1 MEQQMEFNHGG
12 FWLRLA
18 AAIIDTI
25 ITQLGLTIIGVIIG
39 IFVGIFMGAAGSPM
53 GDIEM
58 IAGGI
63 GYAIGIIGQWLYF
76 TIFEI
81 SGWMATPG
89 KKILG
94 LQVTDLNGQQ
104 IGFGRANG
112 RYWGKIV
119 SALILMIGFIMIAF
133 TDKKQGLHDIMAGT
147 LVIKK
152 PSA

>member
-1 MEQQMEFNHGG
+1 MEFNHGG

-58 IAGGI
+58 VAGGI

-112 RYWGKIV
+112 RY
-119 SALILMIGFIMIAF
+119 
-133 TDKKQGLHDIMAGT
+133 
-147 LVIKK
+147 
-152 PSA
+152 

>member
-1 MEQQMEFNHGG
+1 MEFNHGG

-39 IFVGIFMGAAGSPM
+39 IFVGVFMGAAGSPM

-58 IAGGI
+58 VAGGI

>member
-1 MEQQMEFNHGG
+1 MEFNHGG

-25 ITQLGLTIIGVIIG
+25 ITQLGLMIIGVVIG

-58 IAGGI
+58 VAGGV

>member
-1 MEQQMEFNHGG
+1 
-12 FWLRLA
+12 
-18 AAIIDTI
+18 
-25 ITQLGLTIIGVIIG
+25 
-39 IFVGIFMGAAGSPM
+39 MGAAGSPM

-58 IAGGI
+58 VAGGI

>member
-1 MEQQMEFNHGG
+1 MEFNHGG

-119 SALILMIGFIMIAF
+119 SALLLMVGFIMIAF
-133 TDKKQGLHDIMAGT
+133 TEKKQGLHDIMAGT

>member
-58 IAGGI
+58 VAGGI

>member
-1 MEQQMEFNHGG
+1 MEFNHGG

-58 IAGGI
+58 VAGGI

>member
-1 MEQQMEFNHGG
+1 MEFNHGG

-18 AAIIDTI
+18 AALIDTI
-25 ITQLGLTIIGVIIG
+25 ITQVGLMIIGGVIG
-39 IFVGIFMGAAGSPM
+39 IFVGIFMGASGAPM

-58 IAGGI
+58 VAGGI
-63 GYAIGIIGQWLYF
+63 GYAISIIGQWLYF

-94 LQVTDLNGQQ
+94 LQVTDMNGEQ

-112 RYWGKIV
+112 RYWGKVV

-133 TDKKQGLHDIMAGT
+133 TEKKQGLHDIMAGT
-147 LVIKK
+147 LIIKK
-152 PSA
+152 PTA

>member
-1 MEQQMEFNHGG
+1 MEFNHGG

-58 IAGGI
+58 VAGGI

-76 TIFEI
+76 TVFEI

>member
-1 MEQQMEFNHGG
+1 MEFNHGG

-39 IFVGIFMGAAGSPM
+39 IFVGIFMGAAGSSM

-58 IAGGI
+58 VAGGI

>member
-94 LQVTDLNGQQ
+94 LQVTDLNGQK

>member
-1 MEQQMEFNHGG
+1 MEFNHGG

-58 IAGGI
+58 VAGGI
-63 GYAIGIIGQWLYF
+63 GYVIGIVGQWLYF

-94 LQVTDLNGQQ
+94 LQVTDMNGQQ

-119 SALILMIGFIMIAF
+119 SALLLMVGFIMIAF
-133 TDKKQGLHDIMAGT
+133 TEKKQGLHDIMAGT

>member
-1 MEQQMEFNHGG
+1 MEFNHGG

>member
-1 MEQQMEFNHGG
+1 MEFNHGG

-25 ITQLGLTIIGVIIG
+25 ITQIGLMIIGGVFG
-39 IFVGIFMGAAGSPM
+39 IFVGIFMGAAGSSVA
-53 GDIEM
+53 DIE
-58 IAGGI
+58 IVAGGI

>member
-1 MEQQMEFNHGG
+1 MEFNHGG

-94 LQVTDLNGQQ
+94 LQVTDLNGQK

>member
-1 MEQQMEFNHGG
+1 MEFNHGG

-58 IAGGI
+58 VAGGI

-94 LQVTDLNGQQ
+94 LQVTHLNGQQ